1 MGVLPQRHDGTGN
14 NVGRTEIAAHR
25 IQGDLHAKEI
35 LRSLAALCKMK
46 IRPAFRPCL
55 RRSGLAG
62 PCNSRTR
69 DKPCDPRPCCRTAGI
84 WSFAVDASD
93 WPLCACAAA
102 SSRLYVWGLPCEALR
117 KAEFAKNTTAHSFF

>member
-1 MGVLPQRHDGTGN
+1 MGVLPQRHDGAGHN
-14 NVGRTEIAAHR
+14 IGRSEIAAHR

-55 RRSGLAG
+55 RRSIPDALY
-62 PCNSRTR
+62 NSRRTGKR
-69 DKPCDPRPCCRTAGI
+69 CDRQRCCRTGGT

-102 SSRLYVWGLPCEALR
+102 SSRFYVSGLPCEALR
-117 KAEFAKNTTAHSFF
+117 KAEFAKN